1 VTEDLGDGDLVKCHK
16 MTNQMNERDFLVDP
30 NLVAADP
37 TDSERVRVVTGDMG
51 ADLLTLKHRVAVL
64 IPSEFDGSVSS
75 HDVMITD
82 IRPSSVEDVPA
93 PNLRDPDVDLVGTV
107 GTVNNDLGDLQ
118 AGAAGFEM
126 TADASAETDSNILFT
141 TV

>member
-1 VTEDLGDGDLVKCHK
+1 
-16 MTNQMNERDFLVDP
+16 
-30 NLVAADP
+30 
-37 TDSERVRVVTGDMG
+37 
-51 ADLLTLKHRVAVL
+51 
-64 IPSEFDGSVSS
+64 
-75 HDVMITD
+75 
-82 IRPSSVEDVPA
+82 VPA